1 MTDAPPR
8 RNRAAGFTTRAIHH
22 GYDPAQHQRAVG
34 VPVYFTS
41 TYGFESVAE
50 SEAVAE
56 AAGATY
62 AREHN
67 PTTALL
73 EARLAELEGAE
84 AAVAVASGMAAVGT
98 LMLSLLSAG
107 DALVVHRTLY
117 SNTYNQVHQA
127 LPRFGIRIIAADLA
141 DPKNLDAAL
150 GQGARLVYCETPV
163 NPTAE
168 VLDIAALAARAH
180 AMGARLVVD
189 STFASPAVQ
198 RPLAHGADLVLHSL
212 TKYVNGHGDM
222 LGGAVIGDAATI
234 ATLRGTGLRYIT
246 GATLSPM
253 ASFLALRGLKT
264 LALRM
269 ERHGATAQ
277 AIAELLLAH
286 KAVAWVRYPGLP
298 GSPGHAAARR
308 QMANGS
314 GMMAFALKSGFEG
327 ARAFMDR
334 LRLVTRA
341 VSLGDAETL
350 IMHPGGLT
358 AARARANP
366 AARLADGVEPE
377 MMRLS
382 VGLEDSWDLLD
393 DFEQALEGT

>member
-1 MTDAPPR
+1 MTQPPR
-8 RNRAAGFTTRAIHH
+8 RNRPPGFTTRAIHH

-50 SEAVAE
+50 SESVAE

-73 EARLAELEGAE
+73 EARLAELEGAD

-117 SNTYNQVHQA
+117 SNTYSQVHQA
-127 LPRFGIRIIAADLA
+127 LPRLGIRIIAADLSN
-141 DPKNLDAAL
+141 PGNLDAAL
-150 GQGARLVYCETPV
+150 RDGPKLVYCETPV

-180 AMGARLVVD
+180 AAGARLVVD

-198 RPLAHGADLVLHSL
+198 RPIAHGADLVLHSL
-212 TKYVNGHGDM
+212 TKYINGHGDM
-222 LGGAVIGDAATI
+222 LGGAVIGDAHTI
-234 ATLRGTGLRYIT
+234 ATLRSTGLRYIT

-253 ASFLALRGLKT
+253 AAFLALRGLKT

-269 ERHGATAQ
+269 DRHAATAQ
-277 AIAELLLAH
+277 AIAELLAAH
-286 KAVAWVRYPGLP
+286 PAVAWVRYPGLAS
-298 GSPGHAAARR
+298 SPGHAAALR

-334 LRLVTRA
+334 LHLVTRA

-358 AARARANP
+358 AARARSNP
-366 AARLADGVEPE
+366 AARLAEGVEPE

-382 VGLEDSWDLLD
+382 VGLEDAQDLLD
-393 DFEQALEGT
+393 DLEQALDGA

>member
-1 MTDAPPR
+1 MTR
-8 RNRAAGFTTRAIHH
+8 RNRPPGFTTRAIHH
-22 GYDPAQHQRAVG
+22 GYDPAAHHRSVG

-41 TYGFESVAE
+41 TFGFET
-50 SEAVAE
+50 VAE
-56 AAGATY
+56 AEEVAEAGGAVY

-117 SNTYNQVHQA
+117 SNTFATVHQA
-127 LPRFGIRIIAADLA
+127 LPRFGVRIIAADLS
-141 DPKNLDAAL
+141 DPANLDAAL
-150 GQGARLVYCETPV
+150 KQGAKLVYCETPV

-168 VLDIAALAARAH
+168 VLDISALAARAH
-180 AMGARLVVD
+180 AAGAKLVVD

-198 RPLAHGADLVLHSL
+198 RPIAHGADLVLHSL
-212 TKYVNGHGDM
+212 TKYINGHGDM
-222 LGGAVIGDAATI
+222 LGGALIGDAPTI

-253 ASFLALRGLKT
+253 AAFLALRGLKT

-277 AIAELLLAH
+277 AIAEMLEAH
-286 KAVAWVRYPGLP
+286 PSVAWVRYPGLKS
-298 GSPGHAAARR
+298 SPGHAAAMR

-327 ARAFMDR
+327 ARGFMDR
-334 LRLVTRA
+334 LSLITRA

-350 IMHPGGLT
+350 IMHPGSLT
-358 AARARANP
+358 AARARVNP
-366 AARLADGVEPE
+366 AAKLAPGVEPE

-382 VGLEDSWDLLD
+382 VGLEDADDLLD
-393 DFEQALEGT
+393 DLARALAA

>member
-1 MTDAPPR
+1 MSDAPR
-8 RNRAAGFTTRAIHH
+8 RNRPPGFTTRAIHH
-22 GYDPAQHQRAVG
+22 GYDPAQHHRSVG

-41 TYGFESVAE
+41 TFGFET
-50 SEAVAE
+50 VAE
-56 AAGATY
+56 AEEVAEAGGATY

-73 EARLAELEGAE
+73 EARLAQLEGAE

-117 SNTYNQVHQA
+117 SNTYATVHTA
-127 LPRFGIRIIAADLA
+127 LPRFGIRIIAADLS
-141 DPKNLDAAL
+141 DPANLDAAL
-150 GQGARLVYCETPV
+150 GQGAKLVYCESPV

-180 AMGARLVVD
+180 AAGARLVVD

-198 RPLAHGADLVLHSL
+198 RPIEHGADLVLHSL
-212 TKYVNGHGDM
+212 TKYINGHGDM
-222 LGGAVIGDAATI
+222 LGGAVVSDATTI

-253 ASFLALRGLKT
+253 AAFLALRGLKT

-269 ERHGATAQ
+269 ERHGATAL
-277 AIAELLLAH
+277 AVAELLAAH
-286 KAVAWVRYPGLP
+286 QAVAWVRYPHLP

-314 GMMAFALKSGFEG
+314 GMMSFALKSGFDG
-327 ARAFMDR
+327 ARRFMDR
-334 LRLVTRA
+334 LQLVTRA

-350 IMHPGGLT
+350 IMHPGSLT
-358 AARARANP
+358 AARARTNP
-366 AARLADGVEPE
+366 AAKLAPGVEPD

-382 VGLEDSWDLLD
+382 VGLEDSDDLLAD
-393 DFEQALEGT
+393 ISQALAGA